1 MLVEVITGQ
10 KVCDWKG
17 HLEVQPLFSGHPGP
31 SEPVTWYR
39 AMIFL
44 SSMRFLISP
53 LCQPVKVPLDGSTA
67 LWLSTLPG
75 FVSFAQLL
83 RVPSNPISR
92 SLMQMSNRCGLSTD
106 PLDVPLVTG
115 LQLDFTASPLG
126 PAYRKSKNHKNR
138 KSSWYV
144 QAYYFFIEELSTQNV
159 GWIQFMSNAYLRHVY
174 GAVFLCTIASSASL
188 LSPWKEFGNTC
199 CILVRKAHLEFLDTF
214 LQTSLFCCCCLLNPE
229 LLPHV
234 QETL

>member
-1 MLVEVITGQ
+1 
-10 KVCDWKG
+10 
-17 HLEVQPLFSGHPGP
+17 
-31 SEPVTWYR
+31 
-39 AMIFL
+39 MIGRDIWRSSL
-44 SSMRFLISP
+44 SSQAIQGHQNLLHGTGLWSSWAPWGSWYP
-53 LCQPVKVPLDGSTA
+53 LYASLSRSLWMVAQPSDCPD
-67 LWLSTLPG
+67 TLPG